1 MKTGLLCFLSLALF
15 FVTYSRE
22 VTEEEMIWLKSR
34 EDLVDM
40 ANVEHSIIYIDCVEC
55 NRES

>member
-22 VTEEEMIWLKSR
+22 VTEEEMIWLKAR

-40 ANVEHSIIYIDCVEC
+40 ANVEHSIIYSDCVEC

>member
-1 MKTGLLCFLSLALF
+1 MKTGFLCFLSLALF

-40 ANVEHSIIYIDCVEC
+40 ANVEHLIICSDCVEC